1 MTQHDR
7 IIKILKQR
15 GSFGMNSFDY
25 RTMFIQLP
33 VRIKELR
40 ELGYSITVRQKKNRS
55 VDYILL
61 SDPVMPLERAQT
73 KEEYVYVFEDN
84 IARRVLKSELKPEQ
98 LSL

>member
-1 MTQHDR
+1 
-7 IIKILKQR
+7 
-15 GSFGMNSFDY
+15 MNSFDY

-61 SDPVMPLERAQT
+61 SAPTMPLEQT
-73 KEEYVYVFEDN
+73 KEEYVYVYEGDV
-84 IARRVLKSELKPEQ
+84 AKQVLKSSLKPEQ
-98 LSL
+98 ISFI